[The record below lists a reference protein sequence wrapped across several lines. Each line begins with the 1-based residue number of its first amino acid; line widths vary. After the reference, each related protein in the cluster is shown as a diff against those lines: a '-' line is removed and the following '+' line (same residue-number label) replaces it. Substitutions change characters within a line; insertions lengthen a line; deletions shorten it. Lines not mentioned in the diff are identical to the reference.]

1 MVSIEDFVSPKLQ
14 LALDLLELESAL
26 KVAFEAKDYVDILEA
41 GTPLI
46 KSVGIS
52 SIRTLKKVF
61 SDKIILADMKTL
73 DVGYIEVSMA
83 ADAGADIVSISGLAP
98 NDVVK
103 EAVRGAREKG
113 VLLMADL
120 LGAKS
125 QVERAIELK
134 DLGVNMVCAHTAI
147 DQERSGAS
155 VRDKVEI
162 VRNIAE
168 LTGLIVSAAGGITL
182 ETAGLMIEAGA
193 KIIVVG
199 RAITSSKDPKNA
211 AAKFKKEILEHSH
224 VKK

>member
-1 MVSIEDFVSPKLQ
+1 MVSIEDFRSLKLQ

-26 KVAFEAKDYVDILEA
+26 KIALEAKDYVDILEA

-46 KSVGIS
+46 KSVGTF
-52 SIRTLKKVF
+52 SIKTLKKVF
-61 SDKIILADMKTL
+61 PDKIILADMKTL

-98 NDVVK
+98 DDVVK

-120 LGAKS
+120 LGVKS

-134 DLGVNMVCAHTAI
+134 DIGVNMVCAHTAI
-147 DQERSGAS
+147 DQERSGVS
-155 VRDKVEI
+155 VKDKAEM

-168 LTGLIVSAAGGITL
+168 RTGLVVSAAGGITL

-199 RAITSSKDPKNA
+199 RAITASKDPKA
-211 AAKFKKEILEHSH
+211 AAAQFKKKILEHSH

>member
-46 KSVGIS
+46 KSVGIP

-120 LGAKS
+120 LGVKS

-134 DLGVNMVCAHTAI
+134 GLGVNMVCAHTAI

-155 VRDKVEI
+155 VRDNVEI

>member
-46 KSVGIS
+46 KSVGIP

-120 LGAKS
+120 LGVKS
-125 QVERAIELK
+125 QLERAFELK
-134 DLGVNMVCAHTAI
+134 GLGVNMVCAHTAI

-162 VRNIAE
+162 VRNIAD

-211 AAKFKKEILEHSH
+211 AAQFKKEILEHSH